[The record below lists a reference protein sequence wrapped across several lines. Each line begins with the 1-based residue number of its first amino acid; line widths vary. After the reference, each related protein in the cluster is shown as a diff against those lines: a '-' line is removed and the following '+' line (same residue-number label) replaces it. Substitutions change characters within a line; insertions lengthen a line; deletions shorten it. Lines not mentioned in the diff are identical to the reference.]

1 MLDVMQEL
9 IRIIDHAS
17 PKMWSLIRQTLKGA
31 IDRELK
37 TMSGL
42 MEEVRQHSIR
52 IRQHSIRHLL
62 AIDRE
67 LKTMSGLMEEVPIQK
82 KKNSLRPHAQV

>member
-1 MLDVMQEL
+1 MLYVMQEL

-37 TMSGL
+37 TMSVL
-42 MEEVRQHSIR
+42 MEEVHIQNKQKLTAPPRPCVR
-52 IRQHSIRHLL
+52 ILL
-62 AIDRE
+62 FVHIPLCMCPHTAIYR
-67 LKTMSGLMEEVPIQK
+67 GG
-82 KKNSLRPHAQV
+82 A

>member
-1 MLDVMQEL
+1 MLYVMQEL

-37 TMSGL
+37 TMSVL
-42 MEEVRQHSIR
+42 I
-52 IRQHSIRHLL
+52 
-62 AIDRE
+62 
-67 LKTMSGLMEEVPIQK
+67 EEVPIQK
-82 KKNSLRPHAQV
+82 KKTHCAPTPMCPHTTVCPHTTMYVSAYCYI